1 MSTRQARTADK
12 STNDKHTRILKALLQ
27 KPGNKFCVDCR
38 KKDPR
43 WASFNLGV
51 FMCIRCSGVHRSMG
65 THISKGTNLALALF
79 IVMLIFHVQLSK
91 TCDNQPNDSFA
102 NRYSTAYTVKS
113 VDLDSW
119 TAEQVENMIKW
130 GNEKANKYWEARL
143 PESSI
148 PNENTSGIDP
158 WIRSKYEWKQ
168 FANKG
173 SLPDPSELGPIDEAM
188 LMDLYGK
195 AESNRSHVQMNR
207 SSESSGAFTGM
218 IAPPPS
224 NPTRSTFPKKPTS
237 TGVQGA
243 DLFSIGQKPTT
254 HQQQPKPVQDLFGLD
269 DPSPSP
275 SAVKQ
280 AAPVSSPTPAPAP
293 AQTSATQDL
302 FSLVAPANSNG
313 QASSQQAAPAKAAAN
328 TDWKNSIMS
337 LYGNQSATPKRDSN
351 GFNMGFGQQPPQ
363 PQQQQAFGQLQGMNS
378 FGFGQAPQQQQQQ
391 QQQQNVWGNDD
402 AFGAM
407 QQAGSASSFDAF
419 ASGGNVFGGHNS
431 NNNGFGQTQNG
442 FGQMQNGF
450 GQFNNGFG
458 QQSSTNNNFNSN
470 SNNNN
475 NNNNNGVPQGGDFFN
490 MIAGAARPAV
500 ASPPALNKNN
510 SAFGDL
516 TWN

>member
-1 MSTRQARTADK
+1 MSTRHARTADK

-43 WASFNLGV
+43 WASFNLGC

-65 THISKGTNLALALF
+65 THISK
-79 IVMLIFHVQLSK
+79 
-91 TCDNQPNDSFA
+91 
-102 NRYSTAYTVKS
+102 VKS

-130 GNEKANKYWEARL
+130 GNEKANMYWEARL

-168 FANKG
+168 FTNKG
-173 SLPDPSELGPIDEAM
+173 PLPDPSELGPIDEAM

-195 AESNRSHVQMNR
+195 AESHSRSHAQMNR

-224 NPTRSTFPKKPTS
+224 NPTRSSFPKRPTS
-237 TGVQGA
+237 SGVQGA
-243 DLFSIGQKPTT
+243 DLFSIGQKPAAKAAP
-254 HQQQPKPVQDLFGLD
+254 QEDLFSLND
-269 DPSPSP
+269 
-275 SAVKQ
+275 
-280 AAPVSSPTPAPAP
+280 PAPAP
-293 AQTSATQDL
+293 AQQRAPQPAPAPQSSASQDL
-302 FSLVAPANSNG
+302 FSLVTPNSNG
-313 QASSQQAAPAKAAAN
+313 QATPPTSNPAPKGN
-328 TDWKNSIMS
+328 QDWKNSIMS
-337 LYGNQSATPKRDSN
+337 LYGNQSAAPKRDSN
-351 GFNMGFGQQPPQ
+351 GLNMG
-363 PQQQQAFGQLQGMNS
+363 QQQQFGQLQGVNS

-391 QQQQNVWGNDD
+391 QQQPQQQQQNMWGDD
-402 AFGAM
+402 GFGAM

-419 ASGGNVFGGHNS
+419 ASGGNSGFGGQS
-431 NNNGFGQTQNG
+431 NNNG

-450 GQFNNGFG
+450 GQSNNGFG
-458 QQSSTNNNFNSN
+458 QSN
-470 SNNNN
+470 GFGHNNNN
-475 NNNNNGVPQGGDFFN
+475 NNNNNNSNNNGVPQGGDFFN
-490 MIAGAARPAV
+490 MIAGATRSPQNNSPAQ
-500 ASPPALNKNN
+500 NKNN